1 MEVRNGCEGF
11 AKIMNSLLVQK
22 NVNLASYTSWKVGGE
37 AEFFSEPKTVEN
49 LQEVVNWAL
58 SEELAITVLSGGT
71 NVLVSDG
78 GLSGLVVSTSKLQG
92 IEEVSHE
99 GDEFRLSVLAGTSK
113 FEVMRKFLKNDLSPA
128 LFLAGLPGDIGGGV
142 AMNAGVRE
150 KVAPREFV
158 EIVDWVDVLQWNED
172 SSFIHRYQNSDLQ
185 WGYRHCRGWQP
196 GVIVRV
202 GLCWSEPSH
211 AEVRQWVKEANQR
224 RLSKQPLDKP
234 SCGSVF
240 RNPEGFSSGQLIEE
254 CGLKGKTIGGAQVSE
269 KHANFIIN
277 TGDASSQDI
286 FDLIGFVQREVKDQK
301 NIELQTEV
309 VFLGFNGR

>member
-1 MEVRNGCEGF
+1 MEVGNGYKGF
-11 AKIMNSLLVQK
+11 FEVMSSWVPQK
-22 NVNLASYTSWKVGGE
+22 NVNLASRTSWKVGGE
-37 AEFFSEPKTVEN
+37 AQFFSEPTSIEG
-49 LQEVVNWAL
+49 LQESINWAL
-58 SEELAITVLSGGT
+58 SQELSITTFSGGT
-71 NVLVSDG
+71 NILISDQGVSDF
-78 GLSGLVVSTSKLQG
+78 VVSTSQLQG
-92 IEEVSHE
+92 IEEVFHE

-113 FEVMRKFLKNDLSPA
+113 FEVMRKFLKHSLSPA

-158 EIVDWVDVLQWNED
+158 EIVDWVEVLQWKEGKV
-172 SSFIHRYQNSDLQ
+172 FLQRYLNSELQ
-185 WGYRHCRGWQP
+185 WGYRHCQGWQP

-202 GLCWSEPSH
+202 GLKWNEPPR
-211 AEVRQWVKEANQR
+211 AEVRQWVKEANER

-277 TGDASSQDI
+277 TGSASSQDI
-286 FDLIGFVQREVKDQK
+286 YDLIHFVQREVKDQK
-301 NIELQTEV
+301 DIVLQTEV
-309 VFLGFNGR
+309 VFLGF